1 MKAMYLLLCVV
12 GTLLPFTQFIPWLAT
27 YGLDVPLLMQQISAD
42 RLSAFAWLDVL
53 VSALVLMV
61 FICVESRRLR
71 MRCGWVSL
79 LGLCVGVSLALPL
92 FLFMRERHLHKQ
104 AERAMTI

>member
-1 MKAMYLLLCVV
+1 MKALYLLLCVV

-53 VSALVLMV
+53 VSALVLIV

-71 MRCGWVSL
+71 MRCGWVFL
-79 LGLCVGVSLALPL
+79 WHCLC

>member
-1 MKAMYLLLCVV
+1 MKALYLLLCVV

-53 VSALVLMV
+53 VSALVLIV

-71 MRCGWVSL
+71 MRCGWVFL
-79 LGLCVGVSLALPL
+79 WHCLCFYSCGNAICTSRLNV
-92 FLFMRERHLHKQ
+92 R
-104 AERAMTI
+104 